1 MKWEVLK
8 MAKQRS
14 HEKDKRVLEGEQL
27 SEKPINEPLTEM
39 ERQNN
44 KRTKK
49 RQ

>member
-1 MKWEVLK
+1 MT
-8 MAKQRS
+8 KQRS
-14 HEKDKRVLEGEQL
+14 HEKDKRVLEGEQDQKRPL
-27 SEKPINEPLTEM
+27 NEPLTEM